1 MKISSCLTCLLTYN
15 TQFVLCVQSGLWLD
29 RRDGLN
35 GMSDNDN
42 LFDSEGLTAAQN
54 CLIAGLVMLSILNI
68 GFVVQL
74 GMSLAPHWPSKAA
87 ASSSVGVGI
96 QVASA

>member
-1 MKISSCLTCLLTYN
+1 MKTSSCLACLLVYKP
-15 TQFVLCVQSGLWLD
+15 QCVLCAQSGLWLD

-35 GMSDNDN
+35 GMSDDDAH
-42 LFDSEGLTAAQN
+42 FDSAGLTAAQN

-74 GMSLAPHWPSKAA
+74 GMSLAAHWPSKAA